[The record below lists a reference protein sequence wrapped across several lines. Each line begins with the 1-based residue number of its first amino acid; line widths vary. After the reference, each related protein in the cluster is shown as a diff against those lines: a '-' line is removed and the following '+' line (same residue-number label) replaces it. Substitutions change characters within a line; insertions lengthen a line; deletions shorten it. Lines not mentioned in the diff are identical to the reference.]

1 MGRYI
6 QGGSIMKKSSPF
18 LILGRI
24 TYRFRILIIAFWIL
38 TTILLGFF
46 AVKLPSILN
55 GSGFEMDGS
64 FSKVENTLQDKFNQ
78 PKSSVM
84 LVFDS
89 KKYNT
94 DDDKYKQYVDHTLK
108 SVRDVEDAVGVQS
121 PYDAPDK
128 MIKDHVSFA
137 SIRFDKSFNDLK
149 ESIEQIREKLPKDGD
164 VSVSLTGGPVIAED
178 MNTAS
183 QQDLARA
190 EAIGIPAALIILLLA
205 FGGLVAAGLPII
217 VGLISVASSLGLLY
231 FYGLEA
237 NVSIFLLNV
246 VPMIGLALGIDFA
259 LLLVNRFR
267 EELAQGVEKATVISV
282 QTAGRS
288 IAFSGLCVF
297 LGLSGMLL
305 IDIDIFKTV
314 AIGGMVVVVLSVLNA
329 VTFLPALLAV
339 LGARVNALRIFRPR
353 ENQRSVWHS
362 FASFVMK
369 RPVMMTL
376 FAALL
381 LGFSVTPVQDM
392 KLSIPEAEALPP
404 DYESR
409 TAFEKFEKTFGED
422 ELYPVL
428 IVAESEKSYLQD
440 KNAMK
445 SLDQLVKDLQDEKE
459 VAKTESIF
467 DYTNQLNSTELFQVL
482 QTEQGKQRLSPVL
495 EPFINDQTA
504 VIRTYL
510 SVDVT
515 GDTAKQ
521 FVKEWEKKYEGLSLT
536 IGGTTKFNQEIFD
549 EIIEK
554 APYGLAVVLAATFF
568 ILMIAFRSVF
578 IPLKAIL
585 MNMLSLAATFGIL
598 VWIFQS
604 GTIMEPVEI
613 GLMIPVFTFGIVFGL
628 SMDYEVF
635 LISRIQEI
643 YEETA
648 DNDKATL
655 HGLTSTSKII
665 TSAAAIMIVIT
676 GSFAFTDVMPVK
688 QIGIAIALAIFIDAT
703 IVRMILVPS
712 LMKLL
717 GHWNWWLPYSKRN
730 IKQRGTLL

>member
-1 MGRYI
+1 
-6 QGGSIMKKSSPF
+6 MKKSSPF
-18 LILGRI
+18 LRLGRI
-24 TYRFRILIIAFWIL
+24 TYRFRIAIIAFWIL

-46 AVKLPSILN
+46 AIKLPSILS

-64 FSKVENTLQDKFNQ
+64 FSKVENILQDKFNQ

-89 KKYNT
+89 KKYET
-94 DDDKYKQYVDHTLK
+94 QDDAYKQFVNKTLA
-108 SVRDVEDAVGVQS
+108 SVKDVEDAVGVQS

-128 MIKDHVSFA
+128 MIKENVSFA

-149 ESIEQIREKLPKDGD
+149 KSIDQIRDRLPKDGD
-164 VSVSLTGGPVIAED
+164 ISVSLTGGPVIAED

-267 EELAQGVEKATVISV
+267 EELHQGIEKATIISV

-329 VTFLPALLAV
+329 ITFLPAMLAV
-339 LGARVNALRIFRPR
+339 LGKRVNALKILKTK
-353 ENQRSVWHS
+353 EKERSIWHS

-369 RPVMMTL
+369 RPVIMAL
-376 FAALL
+376 FAAVLL
-381 LGFSVTPVQDM
+381 IFSVTPVKDM

-409 TAFEKFEKTFGED
+409 IAFEKFEKTFGED

-440 KNAMK
+440 KKALQ
-445 SLDQLVKDLQDEKE
+445 SLEQLIKDLHEEKE
-459 VAKTESIF
+459 IAKTESIF
-467 DYTNQLNSTELFQVL
+467 DYTNQLSSTELFQLL
-482 QTEQGKQRLSPVL
+482 QTEQGKQQLSPAL
-495 EPFINDQTA
+495 EPFVNDRTA
-504 VIRTYL
+504 VIRAYL

-515 GDTAKQ
+515 GSDAKQ
-521 FVKEWEKKYEGLSLT
+521 FVKEWEKKHEGLSLT
-536 IGGTTKFNQEIFD
+536 IGGATKFNQEIFD

-554 APYGLAVVLAATFF
+554 APYGLAVVLAATLF
-568 ILMIAFRSVF
+568 ILMVAFRSIF

-635 LISRIQEI
+635 LISRIQEM
-643 YEETA
+643 YEETG
-648 DNDKATL
+648 DNDQATL
-655 HGLTSTSKII
+655 LGLTSTSKII

-676 GSFAFTDVMPVK
+676 RSFAFTDVMPVK

-703 IVRMILVPS
+703 IVRMIFVPS

-717 GHWNWWLPYSKRN
+717 GHWNWWMPFSKRN
-730 IKQRGTLL
+730 KQRSTL